1 MTGRAMSV
9 RTAEPPDAPAIA
21 GISAQE
27 YDSWSSGD
35 FLSTMNNPCARIWVC
50 EEPGEAVLGYVV
62 LYFDEYGAEL
72 MQIAVDQ
79 DRRREHI
86 ATRLMD
92 AVDSFLQKK
101 HIPQIMLEV
110 RAANTA
116 ARKFYVQRGFVE
128 NHLRKDF
135 YRNPPDNAVKMLR
148 RM

>member
-1 MTGRAMSV
+1 MTARIMAV
-9 RTAEPPDAPAIA
+9 RTAEPLDAPAIA

-50 EEPGEAVLGYVV
+50 EESEEEILGYVV

-86 ATRLMD
+86 ATRLME
-92 AVDSFLQKK
+92 AVDSFLKKK

-110 RAANTA
+110 RSANTA
-116 ARKFYVQRGFVE
+116 AREFYKHRGFADS
-128 NHLRKDF
+128 HIRKGF
-135 YRNPPDNAVKMLR
+135 YRNPPDDAVKMLR

>member
-1 MTGRAMSV
+1 MTGRAKSV

-50 EEPGEAVLGYVV
+50 EESEEEIVGYVV

-79 DRRREHI
+79 GRRREHI

-116 ARKFYVQRGFVE
+116 AREFYEHRGFVE
-128 NHLRKDF
+128 NHIKKDF
-135 YRNPPDNAVKMLR
+135 YRNPPDDAVKMLR

>member
-50 EEPGEAVLGYVV
+50 EEPGEAILGYVV

-72 MQIAVDQ
+72 MQIGLVLSDTYSGVKN
-79 DRRREHI
+79 E
-86 ATRLMD
+86 RLSVLRGDYM
-92 AVDSFLQKK
+92 
-101 HIPQIMLEV
+101 
-110 RAANTA
+110 
-116 ARKFYVQRGFVE
+116 ARLFEIVE
-128 NHLRKDF
+128 K
-135 YRNPPDNAVKMLR
+135 
-148 RM
+148 

>member
-1 MTGRAMSV
+1 MTARAVSV
-9 RTAEPPDAPAIA
+9 RTAKPLDAPAIA

-35 FLSTMNNPCARIWVC
+35 FLSTMNNPCARIWIC
-50 EEPGEAVLGYVV
+50 EDSGREILGYVV

-79 DRRREHI
+79 RRRREHI
-86 ATRLMD
+86 ATRLME

-110 RAANTA
+110 RAANTV
-116 ARKFYVQRGFVE
+116 AREFYEHEGFAE
-128 NHLRKDF
+128 SHIRKDF
-135 YRNPPDNAVKMLR
+135 YRNPTDDAVKMLR

>member
-1 MTGRAMSV
+1 MTAREVSV

-50 EEPGEAVLGYVV
+50 EGIGEILGYVV
-62 LYFDEYGAEL
+62 LYYDEYGAEL
-72 MQIAVDQ
+72 MQIAVEQ
-79 DRRREHI
+79 SRRREHI
-86 ATRLMD
+86 ATHLMK

-110 RAANTA
+110 RSGNTA
-116 ARKFYVQRGFVE
+116 AREFYVRQGFVE
-128 NHLRKDF
+128 SHIRKDF
-135 YRNPPDNAVKMLR
+135 YRNPPDDAVKMLR

>member
-1 MTGRAMSV
+1 MTDRAMSV
-9 RTAEPPDAPAIA
+9 RTAEPLDAPAIA
-21 GISAQE
+21 RISAKE

-35 FLSTMNNPCARIWVC
+35 FLSTMSNPCARIWVC
-50 EEPGEAVLGYVV
+50 EESEEKLLGYAV

-92 AVDSFLQKK
+92 AVDSFLEKK
-101 HIPQIMLEV
+101 HVPQIMLEV

-116 ARKFYVQRGFVE
+116 AREFYGQRGFVDS
-128 NHLRKDF
+128 HIRKGF
-135 YRNPPDNAVKMLR
+135 YRNPPDDAVKMLQ